1 MTFLKS
7 QVSAFFGGIT
17 DYVVM
22 LYCVEALGI
31 HYMTAIC
38 IGGFIG
44 AIVNYSISRY
54 WAFDARE
61 EKIQTQVFKYVLV
74 SLGSII
80 LKSGGTF
87 LLTES
92 THVDYRI
99 TRLLVDGVVALGF
112 NYTLQKFWVFKKPL
126 SNQEL

>member
-17 DYVVM
+17 DYFVM
-22 LYCVEALGI
+22 LYCVEVLGI

-61 EKIQTQVFKYVLV
+61 EKLQTQVFKYALV

-87 LLTES
+87 LLTET
-92 THVDYRI
+92 THIDYRI

-112 NYTLQKFWVFKKPL
+112 NYTLQKLWVFKKPL
-126 SNQEL
+126 SNHEL